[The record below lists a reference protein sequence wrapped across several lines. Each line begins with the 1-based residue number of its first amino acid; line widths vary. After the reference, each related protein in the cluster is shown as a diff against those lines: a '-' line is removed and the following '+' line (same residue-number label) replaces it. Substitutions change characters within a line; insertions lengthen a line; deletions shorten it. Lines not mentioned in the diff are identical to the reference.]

1 MSEMTNDEMKK
12 EIEEFL
18 IEPDL
23 QLQNIETTNSIK
35 TNFFISQQNFQDI
48 LKYLK
53 KLKKFLGYLFEM
65 IDIPAIVQKVIKWL
79 ESNKTIISIPYT
91 QEIGSVVIQ
100 KQNGR
105 NYQIKRIDKY
115 IIEITNLTEESWVTD
130 RLQVT
135 VKDDKGTF
143 VYPTITT
150 KNSKITVHFIDEIM
164 TNYDLFFM

>member
-1 MSEMTNDEMKK
+1 MTSAEKEK
-12 EIEEFL
+12 EIIEFL
-18 IEPDL
+18 EEPDL

-35 TNFFISQQNFQDI
+35 TNFYITQQNFIDI

-53 KLKKFLGYLFEM
+53 KIKKFIGYLLEM
-65 IDIPAIVQKVIKWL
+65 IDIESIVQEVIRFL
-79 ESNKTIISIPYT
+79 ESNKTLLTIVYT

-105 NYQIKRIDKY
+105 NYQIKRISKY
-115 IIEITNLTEESWVTD
+115 IVEITNLTEESWVVD
-130 RLQVT
+130 RIQLQ

-150 KNSKITVHFIDEIM
+150 KNSKITIHFIDEIA
-164 TNYDLFFM
+164 TNYDVYFM

>member
-1 MSEMTNDEMKK
+1 MTNK
-12 EIEEFL
+12 EREEEIKIFL
-18 IEPDL
+18 EEPDL

-53 KLKKFLGYLFEM
+53 RLKKFIGYLFEM
-65 IDIPAIVQKVIKWL
+65 IDVENLVQEVIKYL
-79 ESNKTIISIPYT
+79 ESNKTMLSILYT
-91 QEIGSVVIQ
+91 QAIGSVVIQ

-105 NYQIKRIDKY
+105 NFQVKRVSKY
-115 IIEITNLTEESWVTD
+115 IIEITNLSEESWNVD
-130 RLQVT
+130 RIQIQ

-150 KNSKITVHFIDEIM
+150 KNSKITIYFIDEIM
-164 TNYDLFFM
+164 TNYDIFFI

>member
-1 MSEMTNDEMKK
+1 MTNEEREE
-12 EIEEFL
+12 EIKIFL
-18 IEPDL
+18 EEPDL

-53 KLKKFLGYLFEM
+53 RLKKFIGYLFEM
-65 IDIPAIVQKVIKWL
+65 IDVENLVQEVIKYL
-79 ESNKTIISIPYT
+79 ESNKTMLSILYT
-91 QEIGSVVIQ
+91 QAIGSVVIQ

-105 NYQIKRIDKY
+105 NFQVKRVSKY
-115 IIEITNLTEESWVTD
+115 IIEITNLSEESWNVD
-130 RLQVT
+130 RIQLQ

-150 KNSKITVHFIDEIM
+150 KNSKIIVHFIDEIM
-164 TNYDLFFM
+164 TNYDIYFI

>member
-1 MSEMTNDEMKK
+1 MTNEEREE
-12 EIEEFL
+12 EIKIFL
-18 IEPDL
+18 EEPDL

-53 KLKKFLGYLFEM
+53 KLKKFIGYLFEM
-65 IDIPAIVQKVIKWL
+65 IDVENLVQEVIKYL
-79 ESNKTIISIPYT
+79 ESNKTMLSILYT
-91 QEIGSVVIQ
+91 QAIGSVVIQ

-105 NYQIKRIDKY
+105 NFQVKRVSKY
-115 IIEITNLTEESWVTD
+115 IIEITNLSEESWNVD
-130 RLQVT
+130 RIQIQ

-164 TNYDLFFM
+164 TNYDIFFI